1 MSEAADATREKPAN
15 TPGRGRPTGA
25 TRKGLETRVR
35 IIKGAREALEEGGME
50 ALVSYM
56 RKLPRAHP
64 PGEVWNYNTGETN
77 LIGGL
82 VSEATGKPVSD

>member
-35 IIKGAREALEEGGME
+35 IINDEIVVTGDHVNKSYLDGCGDAENKLLIEGEIWHRTGD
-50 ALVSYM
+50 AD
-56 RKLPRAHP
+56 RHRPRCAAGDVLLHR
-64 PGEVWNYNTGETN
+64 
-77 LIGGL
+77 
-82 VSEATGKPVSD
+82 